1 MDKTYYYTYDVPVP
15 YKTIKLYP
23 ISVKDYLTFSVFA
36 QCFTFDKNSIPDPKI
51 ISMKNL
57 EYMYYAAEQE
67 DEEHQVLLLWFDRL
81 LSLSLKDERSFDNI
95 EESILRYGR
104 DDSGK
109 PFFMI
114 NDNKFTSDDFEEIKA
129 IVCEQN
135 MIELP
140 DLTISKEVRDSLE
153 EARAYKNKLA
163 NSKPGTFED
172 YIISM
177 ATTTGWTLDYIYS
190 ISARKFL
197 KAIRRLDNYIHYKIY
212 LAASMSGMVTFE
224 DRSFIKHWLTNIEDE
239 DKYGDVSMDLSKV
252 QDKISLES
260 AKK

>member
-1 MDKTYYYTYDVPVP
+1 MDKTYYYTYDVPIP
-15 YKTIKLYP
+15 YKTLKLYP
-23 ISVKDYLTFSVFA
+23 ISVKDYLTFNVYS
-36 QCFTFDKNSIPDPKI
+36 QCFTFDKNNIPDPKI
-51 ISMKNL
+51 ITMKNL
-57 EYMYYAAEQE
+57 EYIYYAAEQE
-67 DEEHQVLLLWFDRL
+67 EAEHQVLLLWFDRL

-95 EESILRYGR
+95 EESILRYAR
-104 DDSGK
+104 DDKGK

-114 NDNKFTSDDFEEIKA
+114 NDNKFTSEDFEEIKA

-163 NSKPGTFED
+163 NSKPATFED

-190 ISARKFL
+190 MSARKFL
-197 KAIRRLDNYIHYKIY
+197 KGIRRLDNYIHYKIY

-224 DRSFIKHWLTNIEDE
+224 DKSFIKHWLTSIEDE